1 MGLFYLQSEA
11 IYLIYFN
18 LMSNPLIYNGNP
30 GPISG
35 STPFGFYDNDTE
47 YQNDGP
53 KVANYCARK
62 LGYPVLDVE
71 LQDLNIYAC
80 FEEAV
85 SVYAEELYQLKIKDN
100 YLTLEGQPTS
110 SLLNNTVVS
119 PNLTNLLNISETYS
133 QPAGVGGF
141 VSWKSGSLLLT
152 ASVQNYDLYD
162 WAVNTQG
169 MNPNDRIVIQRVMYQ
184 APPALYQYGYGSY
197 YPQLGGAGAWPGN
210 WGGYGF
216 AGWGGVGNGATYYP
230 VFWTISMLQEV
241 EMQNMVNLPA
251 WTFELIGTNLR
262 LMPIPTQN
270 GGRVSLQYAFQ
281 SDLMSLTEN
290 SPYGNNQGLV
300 ANASMAPYGLITY
313 SDLNQPAKQWTK
325 EYTAALTSELLG
337 LIRGKYQVVQI
348 PGAETTL
355 NFADL
360 IARGQKMQQD
370 LREKLRLDLEDMS
383 RQKQLERKQSE
394 NDSLKD
400 TLVNIPIPMFIG

>member
-1 MGLFYLQSEA
+1 
-11 IYLIYFN
+11 
-18 LMSNPLIYNGNP
+18 MSNPLIYNGNP

-85 SVYAEELYQLKIKDN
+85 SIYAEELYQLKIKDN

-119 PNLTNLLNISETYS
+119 PNLTNLINISETYG

-141 VSWKSGSLLLT
+141 VSWKSGSLLMT
-152 ASVQNYDLYD
+152 ASVQNYDLYE

-169 MNPNDRIVIQRVMYQ
+169 MAPTDRLIVQRVMYQ
-184 APPALYQYGYGSY
+184 APPALYGYGYGAY
-197 YPQLGGAGAWPGN
+197 YPQLGGSGAWPGD
-210 WGGYGF
+210 WGGAGGF
-216 AGWGGVGNGATYYP
+216 AGGGAGNSVTYYP
-230 VFWTISMLQEV
+230 VFWTIAQIQEL
-241 EMQNMVNLPA
+241 EMSNQVRLPA
-251 WTFELIGTNLR
+251 WSFELIGTNLR
-262 LMPIPTQN
+262 IMPIPVQ
-270 GGRVSLQYAFQ
+270 GGRNISLQYAFQ

-290 SPYGNNQGLV
+290 SPYGGNQGLV

-337 LIRGKYQVVQI
+337 LIRGKYQQVLI

-360 IARGQKMQQD
+360 ITRGQQMQQA
-370 LREKLRLDLEDMS
+370 LREKLRTDLEDMS

-400 TLVNIPIPMFIG
+400 TLINIPIPIFIG

>member
-1 MGLFYLQSEA
+1 MA
-11 IYLIYFN
+11 NPTIYD
-18 LMSNPLIYNGNP
+18 GNP

-35 STPFGFYDNDTE
+35 STPFGFYDNDTD

-71 LQDLNIYAC
+71 LNDLNIYAC

-100 YLTLEGQPTS
+100 YLSLEGQQTS
-110 SLLNNTVVS
+110 SLLNNTVIS
-119 PNLTNLLNISETYS
+119 PNLTNLVNIAETYG
-133 QPAGVGGF
+133 QVAGVGGF
-141 VSWKSGSLLLT
+141 VSWKSGSLQLT
-152 ASVQNYDLYD
+152 SSVQNYDLYE

-169 MNPNDRIVIQRVMYQ
+169 MDPGDRVIIQRVMYQ

-197 YPQLGGAGAWPGN
+197 YPQLGGVGAWPGS
-210 WGGYGF
+210 WGGAGFGGYGG
-216 AGWGGVGNGATYYP
+216 ANAATYYP
-230 VFWTISMLQEV
+230 VFWTIQRIQEA
-241 EMQNMVNLPA
+241 EMQNTVNLPA
-251 WTFELIGTNLR
+251 WTFELIGTNIR
-262 LMPIPTQN
+262 IFPIPYGE
-270 GGRVSLQYAFQ
+270 GGRISLQYAFQ

-290 SPYGNNQGLV
+290 SPYGDNQGLV

-325 EYTAALTSELLG
+325 EFTAALTSELLG
-337 LIRGKYQVVQI
+337 LVRGKYTVVNI

-360 IARGQKMQQD
+360 IARGQAMQKE

-383 RQKQLERKQSE
+383 RQKQLERKESE
-394 NDSLKD
+394 NNSLES
-400 TLVNIPIPMFIG
+400 TLTNIPLMVYVG

>member
-1 MGLFYLQSEA
+1 MA
-11 IYLIYFN
+11 NPTIYDG
-18 LMSNPLIYNGNP
+18 SP

-35 STPFGFYDNDTE
+35 STPFGFYDNDLE

-71 LQDLNIYAC
+71 LNDLNIYAC

-85 SVYAEELYQLKIKDN
+85 SIYAEELYQLKIKDN

-119 PNLTNLLNISETYS
+119 PNLTNLINISETYG
-133 QPAGVGGF
+133 QVAGVGGF
-141 VSWKSGSLLLT
+141 VSWKSGSIEMI
-152 ASVQNYDLYD
+152 AGQQNYDLYD

-169 MNPNDRIVIQRVMYQ
+169 MATTDRLVVQRVMYQ
-184 APPALYQYGYGSY
+184 APPALYGYGYGSY
-197 YPQLGGAGAWPGN
+197 YPQLGGSGAWPGD
-210 WGGYGF
+210 WGGYG
-216 AGWGGVGNGATYYP
+216 AGFGGGGAGNSVTYYP
-230 VFWTISMLQEV
+230 VFWTIAMIQEL
-241 EMQNMVNLPA
+241 EMSNQVRLPA
-251 WTFELIGTNLR
+251 WSFELIGTNLR
-262 LMPIPTQN
+262 IMPVPVY
-270 GGRVSLQYAFQ
+270 GGRNVSIQYCFQ

-290 SPYGNNQGLV
+290 SPYGANQGLV

-337 LIRGKYQVVQI
+337 LVRGKYQVVQI

-360 IARGQKMQQD
+360 ITRGQARQTQ
-370 LREKLRLDLEDMS
+370 LREILRADLEDMS

-400 TLVNIPIPMFIG
+400 TLVNIPIPIFIG

>member
-1 MGLFYLQSEA
+1 MA
-11 IYLIYFN
+11 NPTIYD
-18 LMSNPLIYNGNP
+18 GTP

-71 LQDLNIYAC
+71 LNDLNIYAC

-119 PNLTNLLNISETYS
+119 PNLTNLINISETYG
-133 QPAGVGGF
+133 QVAGVGGF
-141 VSWKSGSLLLT
+141 IDWKSGSLLLT

-169 MNPNDRIVIQRVMYQ
+169 MDPNDRVIIQRVMYQ
-184 APPALYQYGYGSY
+184 APPALYQYGYSSY
-197 YPQLGGAGAWPGN
+197 YPELGGAGAWPSN

-216 AGWGGVGNGATYYP
+216 GGMGGGSNSSTYYP
-230 VFWTISMLQEV
+230 VFWTLQMIQER
-241 EMQNMVNLPA
+241 EMQNTVNLPA

-262 LMPIPTQN
+262 VMPIPRGPN
-270 GGRVSLQYAFQ
+270 GRISLQYAFQ

-290 SPYGNNQGLV
+290 SPYKDNQGLV

-337 LIRGKYQVVQI
+337 LVRGKYTVVNI

-360 IARGQKMQQD
+360 ITRGQTMQKE

-383 RQKQLERKQSE
+383 RQKQLERKESE
-394 NDSLKD
+394 NNSLEN
-400 TLVNIPIPMFIG
+400 TLTNIPLMVYIG

>member
-1 MGLFYLQSEA
+1 MA
-11 IYLIYFN
+11 
-18 LMSNPLIYNGNP
+18 NPLIYNGNP

-47 YQNDGP
+47 YQQDGP

-85 SVYAEELYQLKIKDN
+85 SIYAEELYQLKIKDN

-119 PNLTNLLNISETYS
+119 PNLTNLLNISETYG

-141 VSWKSGSLLLT
+141 VSWKSGSLDLK
-152 ASVQNYDLYD
+152 ANQQNYDLYD

-169 MNPNDRIVIQRVMYQ
+169 MDPTDRVIIQRVFYQ

-197 YPQLGGAGAWPGN
+197 YPQLGGAGAWPGA

-216 AGWGGVGNGATYYP
+216 GGYGGPGNSVTYYP
-230 VFWTISMLQEV
+230 VFWTIQMIQEI
-241 EMQNMVNLPA
+241 EMQNTVNLPA
-251 WTFELIGTNLR
+251 WTFELVGTNLR
-262 LMPIPTQN
+262 LMPIPRGE
-270 GGRVSLQYAFQ
+270 GGRISLQYAFQ

-290 SPYGNNQGLV
+290 SPYGDNQGLV
-300 ANASMAPYGLITY
+300 ANPSMAPYGLITY
-313 SDLNQPAKQWTK
+313 TDINQPGKQWIK

-337 LIRGKYQVVQI
+337 LVRGKYQVVQI

-360 IARGQKMQQD
+360 IARGQKMQET

-394 NDSLKD
+394 NDSLES
-400 TLVNIPIPMFIG
+400 TLTNIPLMVYIG

>member
-1 MGLFYLQSEA
+1 MA
-11 IYLIYFN
+11 NPTIYD
-18 LMSNPLIYNGNP
+18 GNP

-85 SVYAEELYQLKIKDN
+85 SIYAEELYQLKIKDN

-119 PNLTNLLNISETYS
+119 PNLTNLVNIAETYG
-133 QPAGVGGF
+133 QVAGVGGF
-141 VSWKSGSLLLT
+141 VDWKSGSIDLSAGT
-152 ASVQNYDLYD
+152 QNYDVYQ
-162 WAVNTQG
+162 WAVDHQG
-169 MNPNDRIVIQRVMYQ
+169 MDPGDRIIIQRVFFQ
-184 APPALYQYGYGSY
+184 APPANYFYGYGGY
-197 YPQLGGAGAWPGN
+197 YPQLGGAGAWPSD
-210 WGGYGF
+210 WGGFGAGGFYGS
-216 AGWGGVGNGATYYP
+216 GANSVSIYP
-230 VFWTISMLQEV
+230 VYWDIQRIQEI
-241 EMQNMVNLPA
+241 EMANTVRLPN
-251 WTFELIGTNLR
+251 WSFELIGTNLR
-262 LMPIPTQN
+262 IFPIPNTA
-270 GGRVSLQYAFQ
+270 GGRIMVQYAFQ

-290 SPYGNNQGLV
+290 SPYGANQGLV

-313 SDLNQPAKQWTK
+313 SDINQPGKQWTK

-337 LIRGKYQVVQI
+337 LVRGKYQQVAV
-348 PGAETTL
+348 PGAEVTL

-360 IARGQKMQQD
+360 IARGQAMQRE

-383 RQKQLERKQSE
+383 RKAQLERKQSE
-394 NDSLKD
+394 NDSLNN
-400 TLVNIPIPMFIG
+400 TLVNIPIPIFIG

>member
-1 MGLFYLQSEA
+1 MA
-11 IYLIYFN
+11 NPTIYDG
-18 LMSNPLIYNGNP
+18 SP

-35 STPFGFYDNDTE
+35 STPFGFYDNDTD

-71 LQDLNIYAC
+71 LNDLNIYAC

-100 YLTLEGQPTS
+100 YLSLEGQPTS
-110 SLLNNTVVS
+110 SLLNTTVVS
-119 PNLTNLLNISETYS
+119 PNLTNLVNIAETYG
-133 QPAGVGGF
+133 QVAGVGGF
-141 VSWKSGSLLLT
+141 VSWKSGSLELT
-152 ASVQNYDLYD
+152 ASVQNYDLYN

-169 MNPNDRIVIQRVMYQ
+169 MATTDRLIVQRVMYQ

-197 YPQLGGAGAWPGN
+197 YPQLGGVGAWPGS

-216 AGWGGVGNGATYYP
+216 GGGFSGTNAATYYP
-230 VFWTISMLQEV
+230 VFWTIQRIQEA
-241 EMQNMVNLPA
+241 EMQNTVNLPA
-251 WTFELIGTNLR
+251 WTFELIGTNIR
-262 LMPIPTQN
+262 VFPIPQGA
-270 GGRVSLQYAFQ
+270 GGRISIQYAFQ

-290 SPYGNNQGLV
+290 SPYGDNQGLV

-337 LIRGKYQVVQI
+337 LVRGKYTVVNI

-360 IARGQKMQQD
+360 IARGQTMQKE

-383 RQKQLERKQSE
+383 RQKQLERKESE
-394 NDSLKD
+394 NNSLES
-400 TLVNIPIPMFIG
+400 TLTNIPLMVYVG

>member
-1 MGLFYLQSEA
+1 MA
-11 IYLIYFN
+11 NPTIYD
-18 LMSNPLIYNGNP
+18 GNP

-71 LQDLNIYAC
+71 LNDLNIYAC

-85 SVYAEELYQLKIKDN
+85 SIYAEELYQLKIKDN

-119 PNLTNLLNISETYS
+119 PNLTNLINISETYG

-141 VSWKSGSLLLT
+141 VSWKSGSLSLT
-152 ASVQNYDLYD
+152 ANVQNYDLYD

-169 MNPNDRIVIQRVMYQ
+169 MDPTDRVIIQRVMYQ
-184 APPALYQYGYGSY
+184 APPAIYQYGYGSY
-197 YPQLGGAGAWPGN
+197 YPELGGAGAWPGA

-216 AGWGGVGNGATYYP
+216 GGYGGSGNSVTYYP
-230 VFWTISMLQEV
+230 VFWTIQRIQEA
-241 EMQNMVNLPA
+241 EMQNTVNLPA

-262 LMPIPTQN
+262 LMPIPRYN
-270 GGRVSLQYAFQ
+270 GGMVSLQYCFQ

-290 SPYGNNQGLV
+290 SPYGDNQGLV
-300 ANASMAPYGLITY
+300 ANPSMAPYGLITY

-337 LIRGKYQVVQI
+337 LIRGKYTVVNI

-355 NFADL
+355 NFNDL
-360 IARGQKMQQD
+360 ITRGKEAQIA

-394 NDSLKD
+394 NDSLES
-400 TLVNIPIPMFIG
+400 TLTNIPLMVYVG

>member
-1 MGLFYLQSEA
+1 MA
-11 IYLIYFN
+11 NPTIYDG
-18 LMSNPLIYNGNP
+18 SP

-35 STPFGFYDNDTE
+35 STPFGFYDNDTD

-71 LQDLNIYAC
+71 LNDLNIYAC

-100 YLTLEGQPTS
+100 YLSLEGQPTS
-110 SLLNNTVVS
+110 SLLNTTVIS
-119 PNLTNLLNISETYS
+119 PNLTNLVNIAETYG
-133 QPAGVGGF
+133 QVAGVGGF
-141 VSWKSGSLLLT
+141 ISWKSGSLELS
-152 ASVQNYDLYD
+152 ASVQNYNLYD

-169 MNPNDRIVIQRVMYQ
+169 MATTDRLVVQRVMYQ
-184 APPALYQYGYGSY
+184 APPALYQYGYGNY
-197 YPQLGGAGAWPGN
+197 YPQLGGVGAWPGS
-210 WGGYGF
+210 WGGAGF
-216 AGWGGVGNGATYYP
+216 GGGFGGANAATYYP
-230 VFWTISMLQEV
+230 VFWTIQRIQEA
-241 EMQNMVNLPA
+241 EMQNTVNLPA
-251 WTFELIGTNLR
+251 WTFELIGTNIR
-262 LMPIPTQN
+262 VFPIPQGA
-270 GGRVSLQYAFQ
+270 GGCISIQYAFQ

-290 SPYGNNQGLV
+290 SPYGDNQGLV

-325 EYTAALTSELLG
+325 EFTAALTSELLG
-337 LIRGKYQVVQI
+337 LVRGKYTVVNI

-360 IARGQKMQQD
+360 ISRGQTMQKE

-383 RQKQLERKQSE
+383 RQKQLERKESE
-394 NDSLKD
+394 NNSLES
-400 TLVNIPIPMFIG
+400 TLTNIPLMVYVG

>member
-1 MGLFYLQSEA
+1 MA
-11 IYLIYFN
+11 NPTIYDG
-18 LMSNPLIYNGNP
+18 SP

-35 STPFGFYDNDTE
+35 STPFGFYDNDTD

-71 LQDLNIYAC
+71 LNDLNIYAC

-119 PNLTNLLNISETYS
+119 PNLTNLINISETYG

-141 VSWKSGSLLLT
+141 VSWKSGSVQLT
-152 ASVQNYDLYD
+152 ASVQNYDLYE
-162 WAVNTQG
+162 WAVSTQG
-169 MNPNDRIVIQRVMYQ
+169 MAPTDRLVVQRVMYQ

-197 YPQLGGAGAWPGN
+197 YPQLGGVGAWPGS
-210 WGGYGF
+210 WGGAGF
-216 AGWGGVGNGATYYP
+216 GFGGFGGAATYYP
-230 VFWTISMLQEV
+230 VFWTIQRIQEA
-241 EMQNMVNLPA
+241 EMQNTVNLPA

-262 LMPIPTQN
+262 VFPIPYGE
-270 GGRVSLQYAFQ
+270 GGRISLQYAFQ

-290 SPYGNNQGLV
+290 SPYGDNQGLV
-300 ANASMAPYGLITY
+300 ANPSMAPYGLITY

-337 LIRGKYQVVQI
+337 LVRGKYTVVNI

-360 IARGQKMQQD
+360 IARGQAMQKE

-383 RQKQLERKQSE
+383 RQKQLERKESE
-394 NDSLKD
+394 NNSLES
-400 TLVNIPIPMFIG
+400 TLTNIPLMVYVG

>member
-1 MGLFYLQSEA
+1 
-11 IYLIYFN
+11 
-18 LMSNPLIYNGNP
+18 MSNPLIYNGNP

-85 SVYAEELYQLKIKDN
+85 SIYAEELYQLKIKDN

-119 PNLTNLLNISETYS
+119 PNLTNLINISETYG

-152 ASVQNYDLYD
+152 ASVQNYDLYE

-169 MNPNDRIVIQRVMYQ
+169 MAPTDRVIVQRVMYQ

-197 YPQLGGAGAWPGN
+197 YPQLGGAGAWPGA
-210 WGGYGF
+210 WGGYGYGGGGG
-216 AGWGGVGNGATYYP
+216 AGNSVTYYP
-230 VFWTISMLQEV
+230 VFWTIAMIQEV
-241 EMQNMVNLPA
+241 EMRNTVMLPA

-262 LMPIPTQN
+262 IFPIPTGP
-270 GGRVSLQYAFQ
+270 GGRISLQYAFQ

-290 SPYGNNQGLV
+290 SPYGANQGLV

-360 IARGQKMQQD
+360 ITRGQAMQQA
-370 LREKLRLDLEDMS
+370 LREKLRGDLEDMS

-400 TLVNIPIPMFIG
+400 TLVNIPIPIFIG

>member
-1 MGLFYLQSEA
+1 MA
-11 IYLIYFN
+11 NPTIYD
-18 LMSNPLIYNGNP
+18 GNP

-35 STPFGFYDNDTE
+35 STPFGFYDNDTD

-71 LQDLNIYAC
+71 LNDLNIYAC

-119 PNLTNLLNISETYS
+119 PNLTNLVNIAETYG
-133 QPAGVGGF
+133 QVAGVGGF
-141 VSWKSGSLLLT
+141 VSWKSGSLQLT
-152 ASVQNYDLYD
+152 ASVQNYDLYT

-169 MNPNDRIVIQRVMYQ
+169 MAPTDRLVVQRVMYQ

-210 WGGYGF
+210 WGGYGYG
-216 AGWGGVGNGATYYP
+216 GWGGVGNAVTYYP
-230 VFWTISMLQEV
+230 VFWTIQMLQEV
-241 EMQNMVNLPA
+241 EMQNTVNLPA

-262 LMPIPTQN
+262 VMPIPTGA
-270 GGRVSLQYAFQ
+270 GGRISLQYAFQ

-290 SPYGNNQGLV
+290 SPYGDNQGLV

-325 EYTAALTSELLG
+325 EFTAALTSELLG
-337 LIRGKYQVVQI
+337 LVRGKYTVVNI

-360 IARGQKMQQD
+360 ITRGQAMQKE

-383 RQKQLERKQSE
+383 RQKQLERKESE
-394 NDSLKD
+394 NNSLES
-400 TLVNIPIPMFIG
+400 TLTNIPLMVYVG

>member
-1 MGLFYLQSEA
+1 
-11 IYLIYFN
+11 
-18 LMSNPLIYNGNP
+18 MSNPTIYNGNP

-35 STPFGFYDNDTE
+35 STPFGFYDNDLE
-47 YQNDGP
+47 YQSDGP

-85 SVYAEELYQLKIKDN
+85 SIYAEELYQLKIKDN
-100 YLTLEGQPTS
+100 YLTLEGQPTA

-119 PNLTNLLNISETYS
+119 PNLTNLLNISETYG

-141 VSWKSGSLLLT
+141 VNWRTGSVLI
-152 ASVQNYDLYD
+152 QEGQQDYDLYD

-169 MNPNDRIVIQRVMYQ
+169 MDPNDRVVIQRVFWQ
-184 APPALYQYGYGSY
+184 SPPANYFYGYGGY
-197 YPQLGGAGAWPGN
+197 YPQLGGAGAWPSD
-210 WGGYGF
+210 WGGFGAGGFYGS
-216 AGWGGVGNGATYYP
+216 GANSVTIYP
-230 VFWTISMLQEV
+230 VYWDIQRIQEI
-241 EMQNMVNLPA
+241 EMANEVRLPN
-251 WTFELIGTNLR
+251 WSFEIIGTTLR
-262 LMPIPTQN
+262 IFPWPST
-270 GGRVSLQYAFQ
+270 GGYYYYLQYAFQ

-290 SPYGNNQGLV
+290 SPYGANQGLV
-300 ANASMAPYGLITY
+300 ANAALAPYGLITY
-313 SDLNQPAKQWTK
+313 MDINQPGKQWIK

-337 LIRGKYQVVQI
+337 LVRGKYQQAVV
-348 PGAETTL
+348 PGSEVTL

-360 IARGQKMQQD
+360 ITRGQTMQTT
-370 LREKLRLDLEDMS
+370 LREKLRGDLEDMS

-400 TLVNIPIPMFIG
+400 TLVNIPIPIFIG

>member
-1 MGLFYLQSEA
+1 MA
-11 IYLIYFN
+11 NPTIYD
-18 LMSNPLIYNGNP
+18 GNP

-47 YQNDGP
+47 FQNDGP

-71 LQDLNIYAC
+71 MNDLNIYAC

-85 SVYAEELYQLKIKDN
+85 SIYAEELYQLKIKDN

-119 PNLTNLLNISETYS
+119 PNLTNLINISETYG

-141 VSWKSGSLLLT
+141 ISWKSGSIEMI
-152 ASVQNYDLYD
+152 AGQQNYDLYD

-169 MNPNDRIVIQRVMYQ
+169 MDSGDRLMVQRVMYQ
-184 APPALYQYGYGSY
+184 APPALYGYGYGSY
-197 YPQLGGAGAWPGN
+197 YPQLGGSGAWPGD

-216 AGWGGVGNGATYYP
+216 AGGGGGGNSITYYP
-230 VFWTISMLQEV
+230 VFWTIAQIQEL
-241 EMQNMVNLPA
+241 EMSNQVRLPA
-251 WTFELIGTNLR
+251 WSFELIGTNLR
-262 LMPIPTQN
+262 IMPVPMY
-270 GGRVSLQYAFQ
+270 GGRNVSIQYCFQ

-290 SPYGNNQGLV
+290 SPYGDNQGLV

-337 LIRGKYQVVQI
+337 LVRGKYQTVQI
-348 PGAETTL
+348 PGAETVL

-360 IARGQKMQQD
+360 ITRGQQMQKD

-394 NDSLKD
+394 NDSLNH
-400 TLVNIPIPMFIG
+400 TLVNIPIPIFIG

>member
-1 MGLFYLQSEA
+1 MA
-11 IYLIYFN
+11 NPTIYD
-18 LMSNPLIYNGNP
+18 GNP

-71 LQDLNIYAC
+71 LNDLNIYAC

-85 SVYAEELYQLKIKDN
+85 SIYAEELYQLKIKDN

-119 PNLTNLLNISETYS
+119 PNLTNLINISETYG

-169 MNPNDRIVIQRVMYQ
+169 MDPTDRVVIQRVMYQ

-197 YPQLGGAGAWPGN
+197 YPQLGGAGAWPSA

-216 AGWGGVGNGATYYP
+216 GGWGGAGNSVTYYP

-262 LMPIPTQN
+262 LMPIPRQN
-270 GGRVSLQYAFQ
+270 GAMVSLQYCFQ

-300 ANASMAPYGLITY
+300 ANPSMAPYGLITY

-337 LIRGKYQVVQI
+337 LIRGKYTVVNI

-355 NFADL
+355 NFNDL
-360 IARGQKMQQD
+360 ITRGKEAQIA

-394 NDSLKD
+394 NDSLES
-400 TLVNIPIPMFIG
+400 TLTNIPLMVYVG